1 MFFSK
6 ALKLFVLMTAVV
18 LSPILPALAQQ
29 GAGLRGLVTD
39 PTGAVIPDATITL
52 TSATGEKSTA
62 TSGADGSYVFRSLA
76 PGVYQLNV
84 SAAGFAAYLRP
95 GVQVT
100 AGATRA
106 LDIKLQIEIQQEEV
120 SVSENSGG
128 LDLTPGN
135 NVSALVIKGKDL
147 DALSDDPDE
156 LSNELQALAGPSA
169 GPNGGQI
176 YVDGFSGGQVPPKS
190 SIREIRVNQ
199 NPFSAQ
205 YDALGYGRI
214 EILTKPGTDK
224 FHGQVNVN
232 GNASALNTIWSPP
245 TFSSQVV
252 PILPPPDYH
261 STMVMANLSG
271 PINKKSSFFVSYSRR
286 GIADNNLVNATVLN
300 PSFEPVSFVQ
310 YIPNPRT
317 RLEFSPRIDYQLS
330 ANNTLSIR
338 YEYNSN
344 SEENDGVGQFNLPS
358 TGYNS
363 SLSQNAIQVSD
374 TQIFGAKVVNETR
387 FRWVRAVTE
396 YNPLSTAQTV
406 SVQSAFTGGGNF
418 QGKLNDTQNRYE
430 FQNYTSM
437 ALGSHAVK
445 FGVRLRDGIDNNTS
459 YENFNGT
466 YVFTSINTYQI
477 TLQGEAAGLT
487 PEEIRA
493 AGGGA
498 SQYNQVV
505 GTPTAKVNIFDVGLY
520 AEDDWKFRPN
530 FTMSYGLRFESQSQ
544 IADHAD
550 WAPRVGMAWGIGKN
564 KTGAP
569 KAIVRA
575 GFGIFYDR
583 FLTANVLQAQRQN
596 GVNQTSIGVINP
608 DTFTDTAPVGDATP
622 GQPKATTGSSGPI
635 PGRYQISPN
644 LHASYTMQTGVSVE
658 KQLSKSATVSV
669 TYLNSQGGDSY
680 LTRDINAPLPGTFNP
695 NDPSSGVRPN
705 GKTENVY
712 QYESMGRFNQNQLIT
727 NMNLRAT
734 KGISLFGFYVLNY
747 ANSNTA
753 GVNSQPSQP
762 YNIDADYGRAS
773 YDIRSRLIMGGNV
786 TLPYHFTL
794 SPFIVTTSGS
804 PFNITTGT
812 DLVGD
817 LQFNNRPT
825 YSNDLSSPTVV
836 QTKYGTFDTQPATSA
851 NTIPINLETGPTRF
865 TFNLRFGKN
874 FGFGPEAKSSAA
886 ANAGQG
892 GGPGGPGGGA
902 FGGARSGGGG
912 GGGGRG
918 GPGGGGGGGMFGGPP
933 GAQSSHRYNLAFS
946 VQALNLFNNVNL
958 ANPVAVLTAPV
969 SPQFGESNA
978 LAGQIFSSST
988 ATRRIFLQANF
999 TF

>member
-6 ALKLFVLMTAVV
+6 TIQHFVLMIAVF
-18 LSPILPALAQQ
+18 LFPLLPALAQQ
-29 GAGLRGLVTD
+29 GSVLHGVVTD
-39 PTGAVIPDATITL
+39 PTGAVIPNATITL

-62 TSGADGSYVFRSLA
+62 TSGADGTYVLRGVPA
-76 PGVYQLNV
+76 GVYQLNA
-84 SAAGFAAYLRP
+84 SAEGFASYLRP
-95 GVQVT
+95 GVQVA

-106 LDIKLQIEIQQEEV
+106 PDIKLQIEIQKEEV
-120 SVSENSGG
+120 SVSENGEG

-135 NVSALVIKGKDL
+135 NVSALVIRGKDL

-176 YVDGFSGGQVPPKS
+176 YVDGFSGGQIPPKS
-190 SIREIRVNQ
+190 SIREIRLNQ

-214 EILTKPGTDK
+214 EILTKPGSDK
-224 FHGQVNVN
+224 FHGQINMN
-232 GNASALNTIWSPP
+232 GNASAFNSIWSPP
-245 TFSSQVV
+245 TYSAQTV
-252 PILPPPDYH
+252 PVLPPPDYH
-261 STMVMANLSG
+261 STIVMANLSG

-286 GIADNNLVNATVLN
+286 GLADNNLVNATILN

-317 RLEFSPRIDYQLS
+317 RLEFSPRIDYQLA

-363 SLSQNAIQVSD
+363 SLSQNSIQVSD

-387 FRWVRAVTE
+387 FRWVRAVTT
-396 YNPLSTAQTV
+396 YSPFSAAQTV
-406 SVQSAFTGGGNF
+406 NVQSAFTGGGNF
-418 QGKLNDTQNRYE
+418 QGKLNDVQNRYE

-437 ALGSHAVK
+437 ALGAHAVK

-459 YENFNGT
+459 YEDFNGT
-466 YVFTSINTYQI
+466 YTFTSINTYQI
-477 TLQGEAAGLT
+477 TLQGEANGLT

-498 SQYNQVV
+498 SQFNQVV
-505 GTPTAKVNIFDVGLY
+505 GTPTAKVNIVDVGLY
-520 AEDDWKFRPN
+520 AEDDWKYRPN
-530 FTMSYGLRFESQSQ
+530 LTLSYGLRFESQSQ

-564 KTGAP
+564 KAGAP

-583 FLTANVLQAQRQN
+583 FLSANVLQAQRQN
-596 GVNQTSIGVINP
+596 GVNQVSVGVINP
-608 DTFTDTAPVGDATP
+608 DTFTDTTPIGGNLP
-622 GQPKATTGSSGPI
+622 GQPRAITGSSGPI
-635 PGRYQISPN
+635 PGRYQISPD
-644 LHASYTMQTGVSVE
+644 LHASYTIQTGVSIE
-658 KQLSKSATVSV
+658 KQLKKSATIAV
-669 TYLNSQGGDSY
+669 TYLNSMGDDSY

-695 NDPSSGVRPN
+695 DDPSSGVRPN
-705 GKTENVY
+705 GKAENVY
-712 QYESMGRFNQNQLIT
+712 QYESSGRFNQNQLIT

-762 YNIDADYGRAS
+762 YNIEADYGRAS
-773 YDIRSRLIMGGNV
+773 YGIRSRLLMGGNI
-786 TLPYHFTL
+786 TLPHQFTL
-794 SPFIVTTSGS
+794 SPFVVASSGS

-817 LQFNNRPT
+817 LQFNNRPA
-825 YSNDLSSPTVV
+825 YSDDLSNPNVV

-851 NTIPINLETGPTRF
+851 RTIPINLETGPALF

-874 FGFGPEAKSSAA
+874 FGFGPVPKGSASAKE
-886 ANAGQG
+886 GG
-892 GGPGGPGGGA
+892 PGGPGGPGGGT
-902 FGGARSGGGG
+902 FGGARSGGG
-912 GGGGRG
+912 RG
-918 GPGGGGGGGMFGGPP
+918 GGGGGGGGMFGGPP

-978 LAGQIFSSST
+978 LAGRIFSSST
-988 ATRRIFLQANF
+988 ATRRVFLQANF

>member
-6 ALKLFVLMTAVV
+6 ALKNFVLMTAV
-18 LSPILPALAQQ
+18 LLFPLLPALAQQ
-29 GAGLRGLVTD
+29 AAGLRGLVTD
-39 PTGAVIPDATITL
+39 PTGAVIPGATITL
-52 TSATGEKSTA
+52 TSASGEKSMA
-62 TSGADGSYVFRSLA
+62 TSGADGTYILRGVPA
-76 PGVYQLNV
+76 GVYQLSA
-84 SAAGFAAYLRP
+84 SAAGFASYLRP
-95 GVQVT
+95 GIQVS

-106 LDIKLQIEIQQEEV
+106 LDIKLQIEIQQQEV
-120 SVSENSGG
+120 SVSENGGG
-128 LDLTPGN
+128 LDLTPGSN
-135 NVSALVIKGKDL
+135 ASALVIKGKDL

-176 YVDGFSGGQVPPKS
+176 YVDGFSGGQLPPKS

-214 EILTKPGTDK
+214 EILTKPGSDK
-224 FHGQVNVN
+224 FHGQVNMN
-232 GNASALNTIWSPP
+232 GNSSAFNTTWTPP
-245 TFSSQVV
+245 TFSSQTV
-252 PILPPPDYH
+252 PTLAPPDYH

-271 PINKKSSFFVSYSRR
+271 PINKKASFFVSYSRR
-286 GIADNNLVNATVLN
+286 GIADNNLVNATILN

-317 RLEFSPRIDYQLS
+317 RLEFSPRVDYQIA

-344 SEENDGVGQFNLPS
+344 SEQNDGVGQFNLPS

-387 FRWVRAVTE
+387 FRWVRAVTT

-406 SVQSAFTGGGNF
+406 SVQSAFTGGGSS

-477 TLQGEAAGLT
+477 TLQGEQAGLT
-487 PEEIRA
+487 PEQIRA

-498 SQYNQVV
+498 SQFNQVV

-520 AEDDWKFRPN
+520 AEDDWKYRPN
-530 FTMSYGLRFESQSQ
+530 FTLSYGLRFESQSQ
-544 IADHAD
+544 IANHAD
-550 WAPRVGMAWGIGKN
+550 WAPRVGLGWGIGKT

-583 FLTANVLQAQRQN
+583 FLIANVLQAQRQN
-596 GVNQTSIGVINP
+596 GVNQASIGVINP
-608 DTFTDTAPVGDATP
+608 DTFTDTTPIGDSIPAHP
-622 GQPKATTGSSGPI
+622 MASTGSSGPI

-658 KQLSKSATVSV
+658 KQLSKAATVSM

-680 LTRDINAPLPGTFNP
+680 LTRDVNAPLPGTFNP

-712 QYESMGRFNQNQLIT
+712 QYESVGKFNQNQLIT

-747 ANSNTA
+747 ANSDTA

-762 YNIDADYGRAS
+762 YNIEADYGRAS
-773 YDIRSRLIMGGNV
+773 FDVRQRLIMGGNI
-786 TLPYHFTL
+786 TLPHQFTL
-794 SPFIVTTSGS
+794 SPFIVTSSGS
-804 PFNITTGT
+804 PFNITTAT

-817 LQFNNRPT
+817 LQFNNRPA
-825 YSNDLSSPTVV
+825 YAEDLSRPTVV
-836 QTKYGTFDTQPATSA
+836 QTKYGTFDTQPLTSER
-851 NTIPINLETGPTRF
+851 TIPINLETGPARF

-874 FGFGPEAKSSAA
+874 FGFGPSAKGPAS
-886 ANAGQG
+886 ANAAGGQG
-892 GGPGGPGGGA
+892 GQGGPGGGGA
-902 FGGARSGGGG
+902 FGGVRSGGG

-918 GPGGGGGGGMFGGPP
+918 GPGGGGFGGPQ

-946 VQALNLFNNVNL
+946 VQALNLFNNVDL

-988 ATRRIFLQANF
+988 AIRRVFLQANF

>member
-18 LSPILPALAQQ
+18 LWPILPTLAQQ
-29 GAGLRGLVTD
+29 GASLRGLVTD

-62 TSGADGSYVFRSLA
+62 TSGADGNYVFRNLA

-84 SAAGFAAYLRP
+84 SAAGFASYLRP

-100 AGATRA
+100 ANVTRA

-330 ANNTLSIR
+330 VNNTLSIR

-387 FRWVRAVTE
+387 FRWVQGCYRIQ
-396 YNPLSTAQTV
+396 S
-406 SVQSAFTGGGNF
+406 SVDSAN
-418 QGKLNDTQNRYE
+418 
-430 FQNYTSM
+430 
-437 ALGSHAVK
+437 
-445 FGVRLRDGIDNNTS
+445 RLRAKRIYRRRQLSGQTER
-459 YENFNGT
+459 Y
-466 YVFTSINTYQI
+466 
-477 TLQGEAAGLT
+477 
-487 PEEIRA
+487 PE
-493 AGGGA
+493 
-498 SQYNQVV
+498 S
-505 GTPTAKVNIFDVGLY
+505 
-520 AEDDWKFRPN
+520 
-530 FTMSYGLRFESQSQ
+530 LRIPELHLHGS
-544 IADHAD
+544 
-550 WAPRVGMAWGIGKN
+550 
-564 KTGAP
+564 
-569 KAIVRA
+569 
-575 GFGIFYDR
+575 
-583 FLTANVLQAQRQN
+583 
-596 GVNQTSIGVINP
+596 
-608 DTFTDTAPVGDATP
+608 
-622 GQPKATTGSSGPI
+622 GQPC
-635 PGRYQISPN
+635 R
-644 LHASYTMQTGVSVE
+644 
-658 KQLSKSATVSV
+658 
-669 TYLNSQGGDSY
+669 
-680 LTRDINAPLPGTFNP
+680 
-695 NDPSSGVRPN
+695 
-705 GKTENVY
+705 
-712 QYESMGRFNQNQLIT
+712 
-727 NMNLRAT
+727 
-734 KGISLFGFYVLNY
+734 
-747 ANSNTA
+747 
-753 GVNSQPSQP
+753 
-762 YNIDADYGRAS
+762 
-773 YDIRSRLIMGGNV
+773 
-786 TLPYHFTL
+786 
-794 SPFIVTTSGS
+794 
-804 PFNITTGT
+804 
-812 DLVGD
+812 
-817 LQFNNRPT
+817 
-825 YSNDLSSPTVV
+825 
-836 QTKYGTFDTQPATSA
+836 
-851 NTIPINLETGPTRF
+851 
-865 TFNLRFGKN
+865 
-874 FGFGPEAKSSAA
+874 
-886 ANAGQG
+886 
-892 GGPGGPGGGA
+892 
-902 FGGARSGGGG
+902 
-912 GGGGRG
+912 
-918 GPGGGGGGGMFGGPP
+918 
-933 GAQSSHRYNLAFS
+933 
-946 VQALNLFNNVNL
+946 
-958 ANPVAVLTAPV
+958 
-969 SPQFGESNA
+969 
-978 LAGQIFSSST
+978 
-988 ATRRIFLQANF
+988 
-999 TF
+999 

>member
-6 ALKLFVLMTAVV
+6 SLKHFLWMTAMF
-18 LSPILPALAQQ
+18 LFSLLPAAAQQ
-29 GAGLRGLVTD
+29 ATALRGVVTD

-62 TSGADGSYVFRSLA
+62 TSGADGTYTLR
-76 PGVYQLNV
+76 GVPAGIYQLNA

-95 GVQVT
+95 GLQVAT
-100 AGATRA
+100 GAMRN
-106 LDIKLQIEIQQEEV
+106 LDIKLQIQIQQEEV
-120 SVSENSGG
+120 SVSENGAG

-135 NVSALVIKGKDL
+135 NVSALVIRGKDL

-176 YVDGFSGGQVPPKS
+176 YVDGFSGGQLPPKS
-190 SIREIRVNQ
+190 SIREIRLNQ

-214 EILTKPGTDK
+214 EILTKPGSDK
-224 FHGQVNVN
+224 FHGQINLN
-232 GNASALNTIWSPP
+232 GNSSAFNTIWSPP
-245 TFSSQVV
+245 TYSSQTAPV
-252 PILPPPDYH
+252 LPAPDYH
-261 STMVMANLSG
+261 STVVMASLSG
-271 PINKKSSFFVSYSRR
+271 PINKKSSFFLSYSRR
-286 GIADNNLVNATVLN
+286 GLADNNLVNATILD
-300 PSFEPVSFVQ
+300 PSFEPISFVQ

-317 RLEFSPRIDYQLS
+317 RVEFSPRVDYQLT

-344 SEENDGVGQFNLPS
+344 SEQNDGVGQFNLPS
-358 TGYNS
+358 TGYDS
-363 SLSQNAIQVSD
+363 SLSQNAILVSD

-387 FRWVRAVTE
+387 FRWVRAATT
-396 YNPLSTAQTV
+396 YTPKSTDQTV
-406 SVQSAFTGGGNF
+406 NVQSAFTGGGSSH
-418 QGKLNDTQNRYE
+418 GKLNDVQNRYE

-437 ALGSHAVK
+437 ALGPHAVK

-466 YVFTSINTYQI
+466 YTFTSITTYQI
-477 TLQGEAAGLT
+477 TLQGEANGLT

-498 SQYNQVV
+498 SQFNQVV
-505 GTPTAKVNIFDVGLY
+505 GTPTASVNVFDVGLY
-520 AEDDWKFRPN
+520 AEDDWKYRPN
-530 FTMSYGLRFESQSQ
+530 LTFSYGLRFESQNQ

-550 WAPRVGMAWGIGKN
+550 WAPRVGMAWGIGKT
-564 KTGAP
+564 KAGAP
-569 KAIVRA
+569 KAILRA

-583 FLTANVLQAQRQN
+583 FLSANILQAERQN
-596 GVNQTSIGVINP
+596 GVNQVSVGVINP
-608 DTFTDTAPVGDATP
+608 DTFTDTTP
-622 GQPKATTGSSGPI
+622 IGGVVTGQPRATTGSSGPI
-635 PGRYQISPN
+635 PGRYQISPDM
-644 LHASYTMQTGVSVE
+644 HASYTTQTGVSLE
-658 KQLSKSATVSV
+658 KQLSKTATVSV
-669 TYLNSQGGDSY
+669 TYLNSLGGDSY
-680 LTRDINAPLPGTFNP
+680 LTRDVNAPLPGTYNP
-695 NDPSSGVRPN
+695 DDPSSGTRPN
-705 GKTENVY
+705 GKLENVY
-712 QYESMGRFNQNQLIT
+712 QYESSGRFNQNQLIT
-727 NMNLRAT
+727 NASLRAT

-773 YDIRSRLIMGGNV
+773 YDVRSRLLMGGNI
-786 TLPYHFTL
+786 TLPHQFTL
-794 SPFIVTTSGS
+794 SPFMVTSTGS
-804 PFNITTGT
+804 PFNITTAT

-817 LQFNNRPT
+817 LQFNNRPAV
-825 YSNDLSSPTVV
+825 SSDLSNPNVV

-851 NTIPINLETGPTRF
+851 GTIPINSETGPARF
-865 TFNLRFGKN
+865 TFNVRFGKN
-874 FGFGPEAKSSAA
+874 FGFGPVPKGAS
-886 ANAGQG
+886 ANAAGQ
-892 GGPGGPGGGA
+892 GGPGGPGGGGT

-912 GGGGRG
+912 GGR
-918 GPGGGGGGGMFGGPP
+918 GGGGGGMFGGPP
-933 GAQSSHRYNLAFS
+933 GAQSNHRYNLAFS

-988 ATRRIFLQANF
+988 AIRRVFLQANF